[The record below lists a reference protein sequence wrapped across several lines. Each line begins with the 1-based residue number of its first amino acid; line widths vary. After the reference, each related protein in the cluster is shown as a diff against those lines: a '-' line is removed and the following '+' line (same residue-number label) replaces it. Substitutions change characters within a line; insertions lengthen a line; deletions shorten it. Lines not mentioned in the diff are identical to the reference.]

1 MSGVNVDI
9 AALAKLARLEVSEE
23 ELAKLEK
30 EIPSILAFVETIQKA
45 GVSKVKESHEM
56 RNVMRADGPPAGG
69 PHESGIHTEK
79 LLSAAPTREGDR
91 IAVKQVMSRKK
102 NRE

>member
-1 MSGVNVDI
+1 MTDKVDVV
-9 AALAKLARLEVSEE
+9 ALAKLARLEVSDE

-45 GVSKVKESHEM
+45 DVSRVKESHEL
-56 RNVMRADGPPAGG
+56 RNVMRADEN

-79 LLSAAPTREGDR
+79 LLDAAPAREGNR
-91 IAVKQVMSRKK
+91 IAVKQVISSKK
-102 NRE
+102 S